1 MTHELKKT
9 KIICTIG
16 PASETPEMVEAL
28 AKEGMN
34 IVRFNFSHDVQSNH
48 LKRKLMVSEVSDR
61 IGITLATLLDLKG
74 PEIRLGDMENGG
86 VDFAE
91 GDIVNVG
98 FEADYNGNKERF
110 TLLVPEV
117 YNDVKVDDY
126 ILIDDGKVRL
136 TIIDKKDGDL
146 VCRVENPG
154 KIKTRKGVNIPNVVL
169 SMPFLSERDAS
180 DVKFGADNG
189 WDYIAGSFVRR
200 AADVADI
207 RKVLTD
213 AGRPDMQ
220 IIVKIEN
227 QEGFDNLES
236 ILEIADGVM
245 VARGDLGVEVETHL
259 VPILQKQIIKTANR
273 MGKPVITATHMLESM
288 QENPRPTRAEA
299 SDVANAVLDGTD
311 AIMLSGES
319 AVGAYPVEAVRTM
332 RNISIAMEDIIPYR
346 ERLALQISSSKR
358 TVQDSIGI
366 SIAETA
372 LNLDDVEAVVAFTSS
387 GATVKRLA
395 KYRPS
400 VPVIAVTFSK
410 EVQRSLSCIWGVTPM
425 FSDVRNDLTN
435 DDEIASTFA
444 KQFGIKPGKK
454 VIIAAGYPTGTGNT
468 NLMKII
474 EVK

>member
-9 KIICTIG
+9 KVICTIG

-48 LKRKLMVSEVSDR
+48 LKRKNMVTEVSER
-61 IGITLATLLDLKG
+61 TGMTLATLLDLKG
-74 PEIRLGDMENGG
+74 PEIRLGDMDNGG
-86 VDFAE
+86 VEFAA

-117 YNDVKVDDY
+117 YADVQVDDY

-154 KIKTRKGVNIPNVVL
+154 MIKTRKGVNIPNVVL

-180 DVKFGADNG
+180 DVKFGAENG
-189 WDYIAGSFVRR
+189 WDFIAGSFVRR
-200 AADVADI
+200 AADVLDI
-207 RKVLTD
+207 RKVLD
-213 AGRPDMQ
+213 EAGRPEMQ
-220 IIVKIEN
+220 IIAKIEN
-227 QEGFDNLES
+227 QEGFDNIES
-236 ILEIADGVM
+236 ILEVADGVM

-259 VPILQKQIIKTANR
+259 VPIYQKQIIKTANR

-288 QENPRPTRAEA
+288 QDNPRPTRAEA

-311 AIMLSGES
+311 AVMLSGES
-319 AVGAYPVEAVRTM
+319 AVGSYPVEAVRTM
-332 RNISIAMEDIIPYR
+332 NNISVAMEAIIPYR
-346 ERLALQISSSKR
+346 ERLETQIASSKR

-372 LNLDDVEAVVAFTSS
+372 LNLDDVSAVVAFTSS
-387 GATVKRLA
+387 GSTAKRLA
-395 KYRPS
+395 KYRPN
-400 VPVIAVTFSK
+400 VPVLAVTFSK
-410 EVQRSLSCIWGVTPM
+410 ETQRSLSAIWGVTPVY
-425 FSDVRNDLTN
+425 SEVRNDLTN
-435 DDEIASTFA
+435 DDEIASKVA
-444 KQFGIKPGKK
+444 KEFGIKPGNK